1 MISQLRHRLIQIVE
15 FLLWLGAAV
24 GLGAVLRDALSQ
36 REAGWRAVLDIA
48 APGLLA
54 VGAVM
59 GALLIVTGIYHNTR
73 RSAEAMDR
81 LARQGAGSIR
91 RLSGATRIDTPVAAD
106 LPPAAPQAGPPNWPQ
121 AMPTQPALQPVAAP
135 ASKPAPAPTA
145 PAWPAAPAPQAA
157 PARPPERPSEPA
169 AHTAADPSPETFP
182 VAPPDPAPA
191 TAPNAANDA
200 APQRRREAIRRLGPA
215 S

>member
-1 MISQLRHRLIQIVE
+1 MISQLRHRFIQIVE

-24 GLGAVLRDALSQ
+24 GLGAILRDALSQ
-36 REAGWRAVLDIA
+36 REAGWRAVLDVA

-91 RLSGATRIDTPVAAD
+91 RLSGATRIDTLVAAD
-106 LPPAAPQAGPPNWPQ
+106 VPPAAPPNWSQ
-121 AMPTQPALQPVAAP
+121 AMPMQPALQPVAAP
-135 ASKPAPAPTA
+135 VPMSKPAPAPTA
-145 PAWPAAPAPQAA
+145 PTLAAAPAPQTA
-157 PARPPERPSEPA
+157 PARPPEHPSEPA
-169 AHTAADPSPETFP
+169 ARTTVDPSPETFP
-182 VAPPDPAPA
+182 VAPPDPAPTA
-191 TAPNAANDA
+191 APNAANDA

>member
-91 RLSGATRIDTPVAAD
+91 RLSGATRLETPVAAD
-106 LPPAAPQAGPPNWPQ
+106 VPPAAPQAGPPNWPQ
-121 AMPTQPALQPVAAP
+121 AMPMQPAPQPVAAP
-135 ASKPAPAPTA
+135 VSKPAPAKTA
-145 PAWPAAPAPQAA
+145 PAWTTAPAPQAA
-157 PARPPERPSEPA
+157 PAPPPERPSEP
-169 AHTAADPSPETFP
+169 AADPSPETFP

-191 TAPNAANDA
+191 AAPNAANDA

>member
-73 RSAEAMDR
+73 RIANAMDR

-91 RLSGATRIDTPVAAD
+91 RLSGATRLETPVVPD
-106 LPPAAPQAGPPNWPQ
+106 VPPAAAPNWPQ
-121 AMPTQPALQPVAAP
+121 AMPMQPALQPVAAP
-135 ASKPAPAPTA
+135 VPMSKPAPAPTA
-145 PAWPAAPAPQAA
+145 PTLAAAPAPQTA
-157 PARPPERPSEPA
+157 PARPPEHPSEPA
-169 AHTAADPSPETFP
+169 AHTAADPAPETFP
-182 VAPPDPAPA
+182 VAPDPAPA
-191 TAPNAANDA
+191 AAPNAANDA